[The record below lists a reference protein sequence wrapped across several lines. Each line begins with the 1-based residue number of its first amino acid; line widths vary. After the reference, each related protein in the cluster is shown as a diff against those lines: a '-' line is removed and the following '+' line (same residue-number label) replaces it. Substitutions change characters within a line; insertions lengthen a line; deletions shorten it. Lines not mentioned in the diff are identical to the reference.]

1 MTAETP
7 LITSRVGTW
16 LDSAVFARLN
26 AACAAEPK
34 PEPKVKPAPKQKDRK
49 CPHCERPA
57 YTRGMCKRHYD
68 RWRTHGDP
76 LKGRNEQPAT
86 CTQPECGKPS
96 HAFGLCNAHYWLQY
110 HAKQDPAVLK
120 QRARE
125 KYLRRRSDPAKLEAI
140 RAYYRQYRKEAA
152 CR

>member
-1 MTAETP
+1 MLANGP

-26 AACAAEPK
+26 AACAAEPE
-34 PEPKVKPAPKQKDRK
+34 PEPKSKPAPKQKNRT
-49 CPHCERPA
+49 CEHCERPA
-57 YTRGMCKRHYD
+57 LARGMCKRHYD

-86 CTQPECGKPS
+86 CTQCDKPS
-96 HAFGLCNAHYWLQY
+96 HAFGLCNSHYWLQY

-120 QRARE
+120 QRTRE
-125 KYLRRRSDPAKLEAI
+125 KYLRRRSDPVKLEA
-140 RAYYRQYRKEAA
+140 YREYQRQHYRKVTA